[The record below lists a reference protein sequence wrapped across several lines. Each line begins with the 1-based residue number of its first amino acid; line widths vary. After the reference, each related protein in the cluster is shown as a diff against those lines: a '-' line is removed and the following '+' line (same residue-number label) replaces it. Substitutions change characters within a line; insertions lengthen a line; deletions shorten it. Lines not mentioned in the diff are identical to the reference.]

1 VDVLVSDQL
10 AIDFTAVAPA
20 VRIGRREFVLRRV
33 AENANRFRE
42 GFPLWLEKHMT
53 LWEHYEREANAVW
66 GEGFRHY
73 ASRTI
78 WELMRHHTRHREQA
92 SEYKLNN
99 NWAPCLA
106 RLYLLLYPERDGFF
120 ETREAA

>member
-1 VDVLVSDQL
+1 MSEQL
-10 AIDFTAVAPA
+10 AIEFVSALAYRQIA
-20 VRIGRREFVLRRV
+20 RREFVLRRV
-33 AENANRFRE
+33 AENANRFRD
-42 GFPLWLEKHMT
+42 GFPEWLEKHMT

-66 GEGFRHY
+66 HEGFRHY

-92 SEYKLNN
+92 GEYKLNN

-106 RLYLLLYPERDGFF
+106 RLYLVLYPEREGFF
-120 ETREAA
+120 ELREAA